1 MNTKEIDPF
10 DRMESG
16 HDRIFF
22 IIRQVLAGA
31 VVIGGIIFMV
41 WFWLLSARTP

>member
-10 DRMESG
+10 DEMEHG
-16 HDRIFF
+16 HDRMIF
-22 IIRQVLAGA
+22 IIRQVLAAA

-41 WFWLLSARTP
+41 WFWLAAV